1 MTGSKVSFS
10 FLIRPIFTV
19 LKVVNLCHDQK
30 EQNNNILCQLHEV
43 TVKIFVKLTKIYY
56 LKPIHVSI
64 VMKDNE
70 IRIKTC
76 FILLNSSVELIHIQ
90 RQHINEKGILNQEN
104 QKLKN
109 FSFG

>member
-1 MTGSKVSFS
+1 MKF
-10 FLIRPIFTV
+10 II
-19 LKVVNLCHDQK
+19 LKTICSQNICKTDNLFK
-30 EQNNNILCQLHEV
+30 M
-43 TVKIFVKLTKIYY
+43 FVKLTIYSKFVKLISY